1 MRRGY
6 SAILFI
12 IILISISFFY
22 HYNEIAFK
30 RPQSVHKWRQSDCAS
45 ITLNYYQGGM
55 KFFNSETHNLTSDGG
70 TTGKCCTSEIPIL
83 YYAVASFYKVFG
95 YHEYVYRIFNTL
107 IFFLGLFF
115 LFQFIQFLLKDNFW
129 AIALTIL
136 FFTSP
141 VLVYYGNNFLSNS
154 TSLAFSIIGWYY
166 FIRFSFDRK
175 PKWFYISIIVFFI
188 AAALKVTALFSIFAI
203 LGIYLL
209 ELLRLKKFNTG
220 RILFNQPVKYF
231 LSIIFVLFIIGLW
244 AVYAHNYNQKHDCS
258 YFSTTIFPLW
268 NLDRTEIKAILDNIN
283 KLWLAQ
289 YFHKSVLLFLSVCFL
304 FIMVFFRKNNAL
316 LMFSL
321 IFIFAEIVVY
331 IILQFWTF
339 ADHDY
344 YTINMYILPILIVVS
359 TFDILKRHFNKIFNS
374 AIFKVVFSL
383 FLLFNIYYAHQ
394 KITERYEGWMNDYQ
408 KNNDLYTITPYLR
421 QIGISS
427 GDTVIS
433 IPDKSNVSLYLMNQK
448 GWTEYTDAKFNRRT
462 HILYNQDSIGIKT
475 SIEKGA
481 KYLIANGI
489 SELYEKAYLQSY
501 CSSLKGNYG
510 NVLIFDLGNTERN
523 FNLKK
528 RTIDTIIKCN
538 AELLSADKQFFV
550 SEIDT
555 ILLQFGSTQSDKYAH
570 SGKFSSKLDAS
581 SPYGM
586 TIKFDKLKN
595 GESFKILV
603 WRKADDKLKGGLIA
617 SSSPN
622 LYYNN
627 EYKILQTDSNG
638 WDHICMEF
646 FITSELTN
654 QELVIYVYNPDPD
667 PVYFDDLE
675 IIRYKS
681 VFSSIKL

>member
-1 MRRGY
+1 MRRIY
-6 SAILFI
+6 TAILFI
-12 IILISISFFY
+12 IILICISFFY

-45 ITLNYYQGGM
+45 IALNYYQGGM
-55 KFFNSETHNLTSDGG
+55 RFFNSETHNLTSDSG

-83 YYAVASFYKVFG
+83 YYVVASFYKVFG
-95 YHEYVYRIFNTL
+95 YHEYIYRIFNTL
-107 IFFLGLFF
+107 LFLLGLFF
-115 LFQFIQFLLKDNFW
+115 LFQFIQFLLKDSFW

-141 VLVYYGNNFLSNS
+141 VLVYYGNNFLPNS
-154 TSLAFSIIGWYY
+154 SSLAFSIMGWY
-166 FIRFSFDRK
+166 FFVRFSFERK
-175 PKWFYISIIVFFI
+175 PKWFYISIIIFFI

-209 ELLRLKKFNTG
+209 ELFKLKKFNEG
-220 RILFNQPVKYF
+220 RILFNQPVKYL
-231 LSIIFVLFIIGLW
+231 LSIIFILFIIGLW
-244 AVYAHNYNQKHDCS
+244 VVYAHSYNQRHDSS

-268 NLDRTEIKAILDNIN
+268 NLNRTEIKAILDNIN
-283 KLWLAQ
+283 NLWLDQ

-316 LMFSL
+316 LIFS
-321 IFIFAEIVVY
+321 ITFIFAEVIVY

-359 TFDILKRHFNKIFNS
+359 SFDILKRHFSKVFSS

-394 KITERYEGWMNDYQ
+394 KINERYEGWMNDYQ

-427 GDTVIS
+427 SDTVIS
-433 IPDKSNVSLYLMNQK
+433 IPDKSNISLYLMNQK
-448 GWTEYTDAKFNRRT
+448 GWTEYTDAKFNREI
-462 HILYNQDSIGIKT
+462 HVLYNQDSIGIKT

-481 KYLIANGI
+481 KYLIVNGI
-489 SELYEKAYLQSY
+489 SELYEKEYLQSY
-501 CSSLKGNYG
+501 CSSLRGNYG
-510 NVLIFDLGNTERN
+510 GVLIFDLRNTERN

-528 RTIDTIIKCN
+528 RTIDAIVKCN
-538 AELLSADKQFFV
+538 AELISADKQFFI
-550 SEIDT
+550 SEIDS
-555 ILLQFGSTQSDKYAH
+555 ILFQFGRTRSDKYAH
-570 SGKFSSKLDAS
+570 NGKYSSKINAS

-586 TIKFDKLKN
+586 TIKFGKLKN

-627 EYKILQTDSNG
+627 EYKVLQTDSNG

-646 FITSELTN
+646 FVTSELTN

-681 VFSSIKL
+681 VFSSLKL